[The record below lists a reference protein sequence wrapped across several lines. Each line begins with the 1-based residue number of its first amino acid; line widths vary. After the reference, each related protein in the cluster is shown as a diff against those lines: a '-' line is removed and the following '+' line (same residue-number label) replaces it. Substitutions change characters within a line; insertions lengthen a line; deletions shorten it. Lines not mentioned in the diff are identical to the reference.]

1 VLTQTQVL
9 GTLRELDEREGEK
22 LGKLVE
28 EEEEEEGEEEEEA
41 AAEEEEEVDD
51 DEDDDEDE
59 VEVEVEEEEEG
70 GVGAE
75 EAAGLSRFVLSMH
88 AAAADRVALRY
99 QTRAEAA
106 EAEAAEAAAE
116 AEGVGGVA
124 CSLADLGLGT
134 EEEKGV
140 ALRRAAAGQRAAG
153 LGQGLGQLSTR
164 RLRPAAA
171 NAQHEAA
178 PLAPEDMAARA
189 VKPRKKAPARAR
201 VRLGLLTLT
210 LTRTLTPI

>member
-1 VLTQTQVL
+1 M
-9 GTLRELDEREGEK
+9 RELDEREGEK

-28 EEEEEEGEEEEEA
+28 EEEEEEGEEEEE
-41 AAEEEEEVDD
+41 EEEDEDDDD

-59 VEVEVEEEEEG
+59 DEDEVEEEEEG

-99 QTRAEAA
+99 QTRAE
-106 EAEAAEAAAE
+106 AAE

-171 NAQHEAA
+171 NALHEAA
-178 PLAPEDMAARA
+178 PLAAEDMAARA